1 MIVQCENCGTKFRF
15 PQEQMGADGAWVR
28 CSNCQHVF
36 QISPPE
42 PAAPQAEP
50 APASSPLEEDLLL
63 DGGDQAGDQDL
74 GDTLVDFDLEGEPEK
89 SGGGPGKFFKIVF
102 WLVGLLVLLAVLL
115 AGGLVAMQRLGMGQG
130 VLERV
135 RDLPGVSL
143 LLSRLGGQP
152 VQQPEPIRV
161 TLINVRGYFR
171 VNDKVGR
178 IFIIQGLVENQHQNT
193 RTEILVRGL
202 LQNRQGKPAREAVV
216 YAGTVFTPEELR
228 TLSLE
233 EMQARLGSPRGP
245 DGKPYTV
252 EPRGTIPFMVVFA
265 HLPDDLA
272 EYTAEVV
279 STKPLLAANPAGK

>member
-15 PQEQMGADGAWVR
+15 PEDQMGEDGAWVR

-36 QISPPE
+36 QLTPPE
-42 PAAPQAEP
+42 PPTPEPETAPP
-50 APASSPLEEDLLL
+50 SSPLEEDLLL
-63 DGGDQAGDQDL
+63 DDGDAAGDQDL
-74 GDTLVDFDLEGEPEK
+74 GDTLVDFDLDGEPEK

-102 WLVGLLVLLAVLL
+102 WLVGIIVLLAVLA

-135 RDLPGVSL
+135 RDLPGISL

-152 VQQPEPIRV
+152 ANQPEPIMV

-178 IFIIQGLVENQHQNT
+178 IFIIQGLVENQHKDT

-233 EMQARLGSPRGP
+233 EMQARLGSPQGP
-245 DGKPYTV
+245 DGKKFTV
-252 EPRGTIPFMVVFA
+252 EPGGTIPFMVVFA

-279 STKPLLAANPAGK
+279 STKPLSAGNSPSK